1 MSRCLA
7 RPSSLIDEEKGGDG
21 MRRKAPAILG
31 IGICT
36 ALVLAALSLAL
47 SAEVPRMTKDELRT
61 LIEKGDVVVLDVRSG
76 RDWKSSEFMIQKAV
90 REDPGQVA
98 SWASK
103 YAKDKTI
110 VVYCA

>member
-1 MSRCLA
+1 
-7 RPSSLIDEEKGGDG
+7 
-21 MRRKAPAILG
+21 MRRKAPAILA

-36 ALVLAALSLAL
+36 ALVLTALSLVL
-47 SAEVPRMTKDELRT
+47 SADVPKMTKDELRT

-76 RDWKSSEFMIQKAV
+76 RDWKSSEFMIHKAV

-110 VVYCA
+110 VAYCA